1 VDPLK
6 HALWQLRLRPGLSAV
21 VILMLALGIGATT
34 AMFSLYHQVLLRP
47 LPVPEPDRLVNLA
60 ARGPK
65 PGSGFADLAF
75 GDFGASFSFPMFR
88 DLERE
93 QTGFTGVAAEADFIA
108 SLSAGNRPVSG
119 RGRLVSGSYF
129 RVLNLRPAIGRL
141 IGPEDEPRLG
151 ESAVAVLS
159 YDYWQSQFGGDT
171 KVLGETLMVNGHAL
185 EIVGVAPAGFTGTNL
200 GTRPQIFVPATL
212 QPSVQ
217 QVLTANAE
225 DRQSY
230 WLYLFARLAPGV
242 TLEQAAS
249 QLNGIYSGILDEVEA
264 PMLKGQQ
271 LPPGTLEQF
280 RARKIEFSSGAR
292 GRSNLPSTAAR
303 PLTLLLGV
311 TVLVLLI
318 VCVNIANLLLA
329 RGAARTGEMAI
340 RASLGASRGRL
351 VRQMLAESFVLI
363 AIGGLAS
370 LAVAALVARLVTALL
385 PGNLGLER
393 GLSGTAMLFAAG
405 ASVVTVLIFGLVP
418 ALRASGTNPAQAMRA
433 NAARSSGG
441 RGAVR
446 FRTVLT
452 TAQIAFSMVL
462 LVLAGLFTRSLM
474 NVSREN
480 IGMNVESVAS
490 FAVTPRLNG
499 YDAQRVGALYDR
511 IEEALAAQP
520 GVLGVGSTWLPLLA
534 NFPQTAAF
542 SVQDFD
548 ASNGAD
554 TIAGINVVGSGFFD
568 ALGVRLLAGRVF
580 TDRDTATTPRVAIVN
595 ETFAR
600 KFNIGRDAGKRLG
613 FGVTTNYDIE
623 IVGIV
628 ADTKLDTL
636 KRSAPPIVYLSRRQ
650 AADAVQSLF
659 YYVRSGMDMDA
670 LLALLP
676 RVVAQV
682 DPEVPV
688 QNLETMTTEVHANIY
703 VDRLLSTLSAAFA
716 ALATLLAGI
725 GLYGVL
731 AYNVT
736 QRTREIG
743 LRLALGAAPVRLRA
757 MVMRQVGAMAVIGA
771 AIGLAAALALGRLA
785 ESLLYELSG
794 HDPFVIAAAVIVL
807 AAVVLAGSWWPA
819 RRASLIVPTEA
830 LRYE

>member
-1 VDPLK
+1 MNQLK
-6 HALWQLRLRPGLSAV
+6 HALGQLRLRPGLSAV

-34 AMFSLYHQVLLRP
+34 AMFSLYHQVLLRQ
-47 LPVPEPDRLVNLA
+47 LPVPEPNRLVNLA

-65 PGSGFADLAF
+65 PGGGFADLAF
-75 GDFGASFSFPMFR
+75 GDFGASFSYPMFR

-93 QTGFTGVAAEADFIA
+93 QTGFTGIAAEADFIA
-108 SLSAGNRPVSG
+108 NLSAGNRPVAG
-119 RGRLVSGSYF
+119 RGRLVSGGYF
-129 RVLNLRPAIGRL
+129 RVLSLRPAIGRL

-159 YDYWQSQFGGDT
+159 NDYWQSQFGGDP
-171 KVLGETLMVNGHAL
+171 KVIGETLMVNGHAL
-185 EIVGVAPAGFTGTNL
+185 EIIGVAPAGFTGTNL

-212 QPSVQ
+212 QASMQRVS
-217 QVLTANAE
+217 TANAE

-242 TLEQAAS
+242 TLERATS
-249 QLNGIYSGILDEVEA
+249 QLNGIYSGILNDVEA
-264 PMLKGQQ
+264 PMLSGQQ
-271 LPPGTLEQF
+271 LPQGTLEQF
-280 RARKIEFSSGAR
+280 RARKIEFSPGAR
-292 GRSNLPSTAAR
+292 GRSNLPATAAR

-351 VRQMLAESFVLI
+351 VRQLLAESFVLI

-370 LAVAALVARLVTALL
+370 LAVAALVARLITTLL
-385 PGNLGLER
+385 PGGLGLER
-393 GLSGTAMLFAAG
+393 GLSATAMLFAAG
-405 ASVVTVLIFGLVP
+405 ASLVTVLIFGLVP
-418 ALRASGTNPAQAMRA
+418 ALRASGTNPAHAMKA
-433 NAARSSGG
+433 HAARSSD
-441 RGAVR
+441 RGAAR
-446 FRTVLT
+446 FRASLT

-490 FAVTPRLNG
+490 FAITPRLNG
-499 YDAQRVGALYDR
+499 YDAERVAALYDR
-511 IEEALAAQP
+511 IEENLAAQP
-520 GVLGVGSTWLPLLA
+520 GVLGVGSTWLPLLG
-534 NFPQTAAF
+534 NFPQTGTF
-542 SVQDFD
+542 SVQGFD
-548 ASNGAD
+548 AATGPD

-568 ALGVRLLAGRVF
+568 ALGVPLLAGRVF
-580 TDRDTATTPRVAIVN
+580 TDRDTADTPRVAIVN
-595 ETFAR
+595 ESFAR
-600 KFNIGRDAGKRLG
+600 KFNIGREAGKRFG

-628 ADTKLDTL
+628 ADAKLDTV
-636 KRSAPPIVYLSRRQ
+636 KRSAPPVAYFSRRQ
-650 AADAVQSLF
+650 AADAVQSMF
-659 YYVRSGMDMDA
+659 YYVRSGVDLDT
-670 LLALLP
+670 LLGMLP

-688 QNLETMTTEVHANIY
+688 QNLETMTTEVHANVY

-725 GLYGVL
+725 GLYGIL

-743 LRLALGAAPVRLRA
+743 LRLALGAAPMQLRA
-757 MVMRQVGAMAVIGA
+757 MVLKQVGTMAVIGA
-771 AIGLAAALALGRLA
+771 AIGLAAALALGRVA
-785 ESLLYELSG
+785 ESLLYGLSG
-794 HDPFVIAAAVIVL
+794 RDPFVIAAAVTVL

-819 RRASLIVPTEA
+819 RRASRIAPTEA